1 MSDKKFIKDIYLVQ
15 TFQNYFQIYV
25 RILLALAI
33 LIVLLNYVV
42 GRTGGF
48 LSNMV
53 NPFRKGLMIIIAL
66 TAVVFIPYIL
76 YVLIKENR
84 KGWISFLIILVI
96 LPVLFVS
103 TIFQFSMFFN
113 FALLYPILLYVLY
126 CYLLNSQ
133 ITEWSTEYYGHQ
145 NRLEQK
151 KLKEEEAERFKN
163 EMML

>member
-1 MSDKKFIKDIYLVQ
+1 MMSDKKFIRDVFLVQ

-33 LIVLLNYVV
+33 LIVLLTYTVN
-42 GRTGGF
+42 RTGGF
-48 LSNMV
+48 LGNMV
-53 NPFRKGLMIIIAL
+53 NPFTKVLIIIIAL
-66 TAVVFIPYIL
+66 TGVVFIPYIL

-84 KGWISFLIILVI
+84 IGWLSFMIILVI
-96 LPVLFVS
+96 IPILF
-103 TIFQFSMFFN
+103 TMFYN
-113 FALLYPILLYVLY
+113 LALLHPILLYVLY

-151 KLKEEEAERFKN
+151 KIKRRRRTA
-163 EMML
+163 